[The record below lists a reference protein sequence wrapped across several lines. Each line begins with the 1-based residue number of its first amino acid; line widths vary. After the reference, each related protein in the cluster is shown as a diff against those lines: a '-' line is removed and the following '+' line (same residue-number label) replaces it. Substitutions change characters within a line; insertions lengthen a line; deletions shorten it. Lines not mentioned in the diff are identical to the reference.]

1 MSRSFETE
9 YRNYICADLPDL
21 WDRIEAKLDEQEAAK
36 KTNVTEF
43 AKPEKDVK
51 PARKR
56 AKIRWQYF
64 GAAAAAAVCMLVAIP
79 VIKNMQGAQTT
90 APQSA
95 DYAGSG
101 NTTETVD
108 PQGTTLTEMVP
119 NDHPS
124 EIYGPNGL
132 EPNGLSAFLS
142 DTDKNHEALKAE
154 PSVAFRVTVPNSLSV
169 WITGSDSSGSKG
181 GNASTA
187 SSITVKD
194 TYTCLWDSERAV
206 QAQDTSGFY
215 AQQGLTGMSMAQA
228 QTDTISYKSVTFV
241 VAVQDGT
248 GKDEMDQVLKALL
261 LYKDPAISFELT
273 AATGTEKNYGQY
285 TLTMSGDMT
294 PAQLSDLKQSVC
306 EIIGKHDFVT
316 MIFMKSTTAVPA
328 TNTTNRNS
336 TTSSLIIVK

>member
-1 MSRSFETE
+1 MSLGFGR
-9 YRNYICADLPDL
+9 
-21 WDRIEAKLDEQEAAK
+21 AA
-36 KTNVTEF
+36 
-43 AKPEKDVK
+43 
-51 PARKR
+51 
-56 AKIRWQYF
+56 
-64 GAAAAAAVCMLVAIP
+64 
-79 VIKNMQGAQTT
+79 
-90 APQSA
+90 
-95 DYAGSG
+95 
-101 NTTETVD
+101 
-108 PQGTTLTEMVP
+108 
-119 NDHPS
+119 
-124 EIYGPNGL
+124 
-132 EPNGLSAFLS
+132 
-142 DTDKNHEALKAE
+142 
-154 PSVAFRVTVPNSLSV
+154 
-169 WITGSDSSGSKG
+169 
-181 GNASTA
+181 
-187 SSITVKD
+187 
-194 TYTCLWDSERAV
+194 